1 MKNALRLL
9 PFLLAALAFAFALAL
24 PTLAQVAPA
33 DPAPVVAAPA
43 TDDAG
48 GMTTIVSIALAL
60 VSGLVAIWQNRK
72 ASTAQKVTES
82 LVLGIE
88 QATKLPQV
96 QEAEKRIKGIIRDK
110 ATQLGVQPLL
120 HRAVKD
126 LT

>member
-9 PFLLAALAFAFALAL
+9 PFILAACAFAFALAL
-24 PTLAQVAPA
+24 PAFAQVAAA
-33 DPAPVVAAPA
+33 DPAPVVVSPS
-43 TDDAG
+43 DSAG
-48 GMTTIVSIALAL
+48 GPVTTLVSIALAL

-96 QEAEKRIKGIIRDK
+96 QDAEKRIKGIIREK
-110 ATQLGVQPLL
+110 ATELGVQPLL

>member
-24 PTLAQVAPA
+24 PALAQVAPA
-33 DPAPVVAAPA
+33 DPAPVVAGPTA
-43 TDDAG
+43 DDAG